1 MWSIMCSPISTVI
14 TQWDSR
20 GLSMVGRS
28 IALHFACNI
37 LECKICIVPM
47 LLKVLEHRSGFRF
60 FPNFV
65 CLKTC
70 SSGCDSCPDHQH
82 DWRGSFPCYCKAF
95 GGDNRSSLPQ
105 ILVLKFVHCWV
116 LSSSLSKFVVAIS
129 CHFLFWIDTLVMILW
144 RPEPWPFHSLSGF
157 QGGRSLTDFSRRRAL
172 PRQRDGCFRS
182 EWLRNL
188 QNSHFQIEIRRQFTH
203 LHSVMLLQQGQWHRG
218 SRASHRLV
226 MIRAES
232 SGCVIQP
239 TICIIRRCL
248 NYACVRQTCIMHPFI
263 SRWLSSIR
271 RDTAISTSVAGESNC
286 FSALAANAVTLFFL
300 LKDADLTWPDLIWQK
315 NLTWTHASEYHAV
328 HMSRLSH
335 N

>member
-47 LLKVLEHRSGFRF
+47 LLKVLEHWFPF

-65 CLKTC
+65 FLKTC

-95 GGDNRSSLPQ
+95 GGDNRGNLPQ

-129 CHFLFWIDTLVMILW
+129 CHFPFWIDTLVMILW

-182 EWLRNL
+182 EWLSMGSRICKIRTLISKYAN
-188 QNSHFQIEIRRQFTH
+188 NSH
-203 LHSVMLLQQGQWHRG
+203 
-218 SRASHRLV
+218 
-226 MIRAES
+226 
-232 SGCVIQP
+232 
-239 TICIIRRCL
+239 ICTQSC
-248 NYACVRQTCIMHPFI
+248 
-263 SRWLSSIR
+263 
-271 RDTAISTSVAGESNC
+271 C
-286 FSALAANAVTLFFL
+286 FSKANGTEGVVLHTGLWWFALNQAV
-300 LKDADLTWPDLIWQK
+300 
-315 NLTWTHASEYHAV
+315 V
-328 HMSRLSH
+328 
-335 N
+335 